1 MRTFAKIIGYGLVLL
16 LIVAAIGFAYKFT
29 NGFNEDLKTF
39 YVEYGGKQIL
49 TTESKMTLKSGSV
62 HRFNVKYT
70 FDKDDAEPKDYKV
83 KIVPNVTRDFDFMVD
98 GEKHIFSKVGDLTA
112 VFAPV
117 KSQTYFELT
126 IPETLSLREVIK
138 KAYNGTG
145 ASVPNDA
152 EKNNPYP
159 YTLVISSYNDKVT
172 YNIDFTFSAEGT
184 PSGNDTPITP
194 EPTTPEMPTQ
204 PREYNI
210 GYLTGGDGTN
220 LTNYSIDGPASAKAG
235 ETVTFKVIL
244 NDSDYIISGF
254 YVYAF
259 GVQTKPE
266 IKEVNGGYQFTMPT
280 CNVDIRIDL
289 EYTAVTDEP
298 TYSLECDSLGWAGMS
313 IVNLNC
319 PDRAAAGET
328 VTFTANIKP
337 GNAGEYK
344 ISSITVEFS
353 SGESYIEDLQPVNGI
368 YTFTMP
374 DSATMEANGYLTLLF
389 YIIPIDM

>member
-16 LIVAAIGFAYKFT
+16 LIVVALGFAYKYT

-145 ASVPNDA
+145 ASVPDDA

-184 PSGNDTPITP
+184 SSGNDTPITP
-194 EPTTPEMPTQ
+194 EPTTPEIPASTHAIKWRVTNNDAGLVHVSVDCPTTAAAGNKVKLIVQLIDDYHCSVAEINVLSNSQHVTYALPTGNSCEYGFDMPDGDVEVVIALTDIVVSDF
-204 PREYNI
+204 YSI
-210 GYLTGGDGTN
+210 GYDTLGNGSVKSVAFYCNGVAAPGDWVTATISLTPEEETRLEITGVTLLNADT
-220 LTNYSIDGPASAKAG
+220 G
-235 ETVTFKVIL
+235 EDIQELEEF
-244 NDSDYIISGF
+244 
-254 YVYAF
+254 
-259 GVQTKPE
+259 
-266 IKEVNGGYQFTMPT
+266 NGLYEFTMPS
-280 CNVDIRIDL
+280 CNVTL
-289 EYTAVTDEP
+289 
-298 TYSLECDSLGWAGMS
+298 M
-313 IVNLNC
+313 
-319 PDRAAAGET
+319 
-328 VTFTANIKP
+328 
-337 GNAGEYK
+337 
-344 ISSITVEFS
+344 
-353 SGESYIEDLQPVNGI
+353 I
-368 YTFTMP
+368 YLM
-374 DSATMEANGYLTLLF
+374 A
-389 YIIPIDM
+389 I

>member
-16 LIVAAIGFAYKFT
+16 LIVAAIGFAYKYT

-117 KSQTYFELT
+117 KSQMYFELSL
-126 IPETLSLREVIK
+126 PETLSLREVLK

-145 ASVPNDA
+145 ASVPDDA

-184 PSGNDTPITP
+184 PSGNDTPTTP
-194 EPTTPEMPTQ
+194 VPTTPETPTPETPASTHAIKWRVTNNDEGLVHVSVDCPSSAAVGNKVKLIVQLIDDYHCSVAEIDVLSNGQHKTYALPTGNSCEYGFDMPDGDVEVVIALTDIVVSDF
-204 PREYNI
+204 YSI
-210 GYLTGGDGTN
+210 GYDTLGNGSVKSVAFYCNGVAAPGDWVTATISLTPEEETRLEITGVTLLNADT
-220 LTNYSIDGPASAKAG
+220 G
-235 ETVTFKVIL
+235 E
-244 NDSDYIISGF
+244 
-254 YVYAF
+254 
-259 GVQTKPE
+259 E
-266 IKEVNGGYQFTMPT
+266 IQELEEFNGLYEFTMPS
-280 CNVDIRIDL
+280 CNVTL
-289 EYTAVTDEP
+289 
-298 TYSLECDSLGWAGMS
+298 M
-313 IVNLNC
+313 
-319 PDRAAAGET
+319 
-328 VTFTANIKP
+328 
-337 GNAGEYK
+337 
-344 ISSITVEFS
+344 
-353 SGESYIEDLQPVNGI
+353 I
-368 YTFTMP
+368 YLM
-374 DSATMEANGYLTLLF
+374 A
-389 YIIPIDM
+389 I